1 MRLLNYKAAKLP
13 SKIKDRFHSSDR
25 WLCNKGICFGRR
37 FTVQFCTQIR
47 HLRNEKATGAEID
60 SEKPRGDEPIKYVC
74 MYVNAPYNCLW
85 DGYRGRA
92 GQLLVNIFPVPI
104 NSPKSL
110 CEPDPGSLSFLKWR
124 LWPPWRPIAG
134 QLLANFFPVP
144 INSSRSLCESYL
156 DPVSLSFSKWP
167 PWRHMKMIYRKE
179 DQIPPKS

>member
-1 MRLLNYKAAKLP
+1 MWSVAMQQRNLFWSPIQSPVLHTNSPLKK
-13 SKIKDRFHSSDR
+13 R
-25 WLCNKGICFGRR
+25 KGNRSR
-37 FTVQFCTQIR
+37 
-47 HLRNEKATGAEID
+47 
-60 SEKPRGDEPIKYVC
+60 
-74 MYVNAPYNCLW
+74 NAPYNCLW

>member
-1 MRLLNYKAAKLP
+1 MRLLNYKAAKLQ
-13 SKIKDRFHSSDR
+13 SKIKDRFHSCDR
-25 WLCNKGICFGRR
+25 WLLLQRNLFWSPIHSPVLHTNSPLKKRKCNRS
-37 FTVQFCTQIR
+37 Q
-47 HLRNEKATGAEID
+47 KA
-60 SEKPRGDEPIKYVC
+60 S
-74 MYVNAPYNCLW
+74 YNCLW
-85 DGYRGRA
+85 DGYRGPA